1 MDKRKVKKY
10 FLALSAVLSLLPLLF
25 SAQNF
30 QRLYKGYQNRSQ
42 VFLEMPCDLQKD
54 AKIVIAE
61 KNILTN
67 NIRIIRSNKIQRQY
81 QPNCCDYGFKGSS
94 WLLRQPFFLFVFIYP
109 AIMGICHSRRFIIK
123 YIHDQDGHKI

>member
-10 FLALSAVLSLLPLLF
+10 FLVLSAVLSLLPLLF
-25 SAQNF
+25 STQNF
-30 QRLYKGYQNRSQ
+30 LHLSNGHQNRSQ
-42 VFLEMPCDLQKD
+42 VCLEMPCDLQKD

-67 NIRIIRSNKIQRQY
+67 NIRIIRSNKTQRQY
-81 QPNCCDYGFKGSS
+81 QPNCYDYSFKGSS
-94 WLLRQPFFLFVFIYP
+94 WLLRQPFFLFVIIYL
-109 AIMGICHSRRFIIK
+109 AIVWICQSRRFIIK